1 MAALLAIPLLGAAG
15 YFGYKEYQKT
25 HPGAT
30 APKLVD
36 NPKDAFAQKPIAQ
49 AGGKKRRNTRKK
61 HPRRHRK

>member
-1 MAALLAIPLLGAAG
+1 MAALLAIPILGVAG

-36 NPKDAFAQKPIAQ
+36 NPANAFAQKPIAQ
-49 AGGKKRRNTRKK
+49 AGGKKHRNTRKK
-61 HPRRHRK
+61 SRRHRK